1 MAYETRYGTY
11 SQGQLHALFS
21 TEQWNGLTLSE
32 RLDACQEVT
41 NRYAAE
47 YNVEPCLVTHQPM
60 EGNAYGEQSGKSI
73 CLNTYLVRD
82 GQFCATFTDQNG
94 NTCERVTNALAPGW
108 NILDTVYHEGTHGI
122 QTELDTM
129 PSTYLPPD
137 SDWNLYR
144 IQGVEKQ
151 AYAMGQS
158 RTLQALSDYEKSTGK
173 LDATRGEYLASVRN
187 DAFQTALNDA
197 AQHYND
203 PNIEQ
208 TLATVIQDRENNL
221 FRSNASPSYQAI
233 YQLCDTYNLYSAAD
247 LSQHAQAL
255 DTLAAG
261 TEPTPSAHAQPSAEP
276 VPLSLDSEE
285 STSHLEDG
293 LSLATPEL
301 SSLAFPGDDGLTSSV
316 GSATV
321 LTGADYDDG
330 SNAFDLS
337 ASGESAGIATDDG
350 MTSDDGMGTDD
361 GIASD
366 DGMGDAGDGGSD
378 DSGGA
383 SNDSGLSNDD

>member
-21 TEQWNGLTLSE
+21 TEQWHGLTLSE
-32 RLDACQEVT
+32 RLDACQEVA

-47 YNVEPCLVTHQPM
+47 YNVAPCLITHQPM
-60 EGNAYGEQSGKSI
+60 EGSAYGEQSGRTI

-82 GQFCATFTDQNG
+82 GQFCTTFTDPNG
-94 NTCERVTNALAPGW
+94 TVCERTTNVLAPGW
-108 NILDTVYHEGTHGI
+108 NILDTVYHEGTHGL

-137 SDWNLYR
+137 SDWDLYR

-158 RTLQALSDYEKSTGK
+158 RTLQALSDYEKSTGT
-173 LDATRGEYLASVRN
+173 LDAARGDYLASVRN

-203 PNIEQ
+203 PDIER
-208 TLATVIQDRENNL
+208 TLANVIQDRENNV

-233 YQLCDTYNLYSAAD
+233 YQLCDTYNLHSAAD

-255 DTLAAG
+255 DTLATG
-261 TEPTPSAHAQPSAEP
+261 TEPETLGNAPPALAVAPLMQSGTVSLGSPEP
-276 VPLSLDSEE
+276 THSVV
-285 STSHLEDG
+285 DG
-293 LSLATPEL
+293 LSLDTPESGAL
-301 SSLAFPGDDGLTSSV
+301 SSV
-316 GSATV
+316 GDGLESGVGCGTA
-321 LTGADYDDG
+321 LFGADYDDG
-330 SNAFDLS
+330 SGGFDLS
-337 ASGESAGIATDDG
+337 ASGEPAGITTDDG
-350 MTSDDGMGTDD
+350 MTSDDGVGNDD
-361 GIASD
+361 GMTGD
-366 DGMGDAGDGGSD
+366 DGMGSDAGSD
-378 DSGGA
+378 
-383 SNDSGLSNDD
+383 NGLSNDD